1 MIKSIVIFLL
11 NFADYF
17 HQKKIFKF
25 LKNKG
30 FNGFEI
36 MFDVGAHRGETIKLF
51 KRNFLID
58 KIYSFE
64 PSPINFKFLKK
75 KENYF
80 KHKYQKSEIILED
93 IALGEKNKKEKINH
107 FTESSSSSLKK
118 INEDTNYFKRK
129 LKILNISKNVKL
141 VDIFEIDVVKAS
153 DYLKKKNIKKIN
165 FLKIDTEGYEYEVL
179 LGFDDLISNIEIIM
193 FEHHYDNMIDKKYTF
208 SDINNLLK
216 KNNFKMVYK
225 SKMPFRK
232 TYEYI
237 FFQNNLIKNE
247 I

>member
-11 NFADYF
+11 NLADYF

-30 FNGFEI
+30 FYSFKT

-51 KRNFLID
+51 KRNFLIV

-80 KHKYQKSEIILED
+80 KQKYQKSEIILED
-93 IALGEKNKKEKINH
+93 IALGDKNKKEKINH

-118 INEDTNYFKRK
+118 INTFKPFVQ
-129 LKILNISKNVKL
+129 KN
-141 VDIFEIDVVKAS
+141 
-153 DYLKKKNIKKIN
+153 
-165 FLKIDTEGYEYEVL
+165 
-179 LGFDDLISNIEIIM
+179 
-193 FEHHYDNMIDKKYTF
+193 
-208 SDINNLLK
+208 
-216 KNNFKMVYK
+216 
-225 SKMPFRK
+225 
-232 TYEYI
+232 
-237 FFQNNLIKNE
+237 
-247 I
+247 